1 LPVPVRE
8 IEGLETVEDALAW
21 AIANQLGRRNLSDN
35 ERADLIGREYLLIE
49 KRRGARTDL
58 TSPRGEVRLSA
69 RERQTSAAVARKH
82 KVSPA
87 TVERAAR
94 FSRALDALARA
105 AGDEEAVRRAVLAAD
120 SRFSQQDVILLAGAA
135 EKEPEAAVRAFE
147 IQAGSKEK
155 MGARRALRIARQEA
169 ARAAGAQEGATHP
182 LPLGVE
188 VITGDFR
195 TVMAGMPAESVD
207 MIFTDPPYDRHSI
220 PLYTDLAREAAR
232 VLRPGG
238 SLLAYAGHHALPEIV
253 AGMQQHLRFWWIIA
267 VVHGGRHG
275 DEMDDYASLAGKKL
289 FVCWKPVIWMAKE
302 TPSQFIEFPR
312 DLVFTDPPDKTHHDW
327 AQSVEAAAYYIR
339 HLCPPGGLVLDPM
352 AGSGSTLIAAVR
364 EGRRSIGI
372 EIDPQTASVMR
383 ARIREAG
390 L

>member
-1 LPVPVRE
+1 V
-8 IEGLETVEDALAW
+8 
-21 AIANQLGRRNLSDN
+21 
-35 ERADLIGREYLLIE
+35 
-49 KRRGARTDL
+49 
-58 TSPRGEVRLSA
+58 
-69 RERQTSAAVARKH
+69 
-82 KVSPA
+82 
-87 TVERAAR
+87 
-94 FSRALDALARA
+94 
-105 AGDEEAVRRAVLAAD
+105 GDEEGVRRAVLAAD
-120 SRFSQQDVILLAGAA
+120 SRFSRRDVILLAGAA
-135 EKEPEAAVRAFE
+135 EKEPETAVRAFQ
-147 IQAGSKEK
+147 IQAGSTEK
-155 MGARRALRIARQEA
+155 MAARRALRMARQEA
-169 ARAAGAQEGATHP
+169 ARAAGAQEGAAHP

-195 TVMAGMPAESVD
+195 AVMAEMPAESAD

-220 PLYTDLAREAAR
+220 PLYADLAREAAR

-253 AGMQQHLRFWWIIA
+253 AVMQQHLRFWWVIA

-289 FVCWKPVIWMAKE
+289 FVCWKPVVWMAKGA
-302 TPSQFIEFPR
+302 PSQFIEFPR
-312 DLVFTDPPDKTHHDW
+312 DLVFTDIPDKTHHDW

-364 EGRRSIGI
+364 EGRRAIGI
-372 EIDPQTASVMR
+372 ELDPRTASVMR

-390 L
+390 G